1 MLLQIQTTKSEPMFS
16 QGQLIFAI
24 CFFAAFVIAMVYAY
38 RKDIVLHRTFYK
50 GNYKI
55 LIGFLLF
62 IGLLFV
68 IKIFLK
74 H

>member
-1 MLLQIQTTKSEPMFS
+1 MFS
-16 QGQLIFAI
+16 QGQWVFAG
-24 CFFAAFVIAMVYAY
+24 CFFIAFIIAMVYSY
-38 RKDIVLHRTFYK
+38 RKDIVLHRIFYK

-55 LIGFLLF
+55 LIGFLIF
-62 IGLLFV
+62 IGFLFV